1 MNWMSYKKRHP
12 FCFYNSLTSKGGKKK
27 VKKVRKRVI
36 GGMTLLFLLIAMACP
51 AYAALWSDEST
62 GVLKQ
67 TNKDAGNP
75 ADET

>member
-1 MNWMSYKKRHP
+1 M
-12 FCFYNSLTSKGGKKK
+12 
-27 VKKVRKRVI
+27 KKVRKRVI

-75 ADET
+75 MISNEAIPCDTVKCSFIS